1 MAEGRELEPEE
12 PEPPKLP
19 SSAADPD
26 LTVSWAG
33 PEDPANPMNWT
44 MRRKWG
50 IIAMISFVTFLT
62 PLASSMFAPGVAE
75 VMQDFNTTSTI
86 LATFVVSVYILGFAF
101 GPLIVA
107 PLSEYYGRML
117 VYNTCNF
124 LFFVFNVA
132 SAVAPNMAA
141 LVVFRF
147 LDGVAGVAPTTIG
160 SGNIG
165 DIMPTELRG
174 RAMALWSLGPLF
186 GPVIGPVVGGYLV
199 QGTSWRWVFWVLAIV
214 VSTCHSTCTLTALPA
229 HPSCSFTDDQYTQ
242 GGIVMLT
249 FPFLVP
255 ETHAPTLLERKAAR
269 LRKETGN
276 EGYISQLDDG
286 IPSSQ
291 RFRQALVRP
300 TRMLLFSPIVAAMCI
315 YIAAL
320 YGLLYILFTTFAP
333 VFQGQYGFTSGTSG
347 LAFLGSGAGMLVG
360 LLYAGILSDRAIKR
374 KLARG
379 LNPVPEDRLPLYI
392 VLPGSLSV
400 PAGLFIYGWAT
411 ENSIHWML
419 PEFGNAVT
427 GFGMILIL
435 MGVQTYLVDAFTVH
449 AASAI
454 AACTILRSLAGG
466 LIPLGGLQ
474 LYDKLGLGWGNS
486 LLAFIALALAPIPV
500 VFRVFGERLRARSS
514 APK

>member
-1 MAEGRELEPEE
+1 MTEERGIEPKQPEAQKLE
-12 PEPPKLP
+12 
-19 SSAADPD
+19 SSSDIHSDLIVFWDGPD
-26 LTVSWAG
+26 
-33 PEDPANPMNWT
+33 DPANPMNWT

-62 PLASSMFAPGVAE
+62 PLASSMFAPGVPE
-75 VMQDFNTTSTI
+75 VMQDFNTTSTL

-107 PLSEYYGRML
+107 PLSEYYGRMM

-124 LFFVFNVA
+124 FFFVFNIA

-147 LDGVAGVAPTTIG
+147 FDGVAGVAPTTIG

-199 QGTSWRWVFWVLAIV
+199 EGTSWRWVFWVLAI
-214 VSTCHSTCTLTALPA
+214 A
-229 HPSCSFTDDQYTQ
+229 

-249 FPFLVP
+249 FPFIVP
-255 ETHAPTLLERKAAR
+255 ETYAPTLLARKAAR

-276 EGYISQLDDG
+276 EGYRSQLDDG
-286 IPSSQ
+286 IPSRQ

-315 YIAAL
+315 YIAVL

-333 VFQGQYGFTSGTSG
+333 VFQDQYEFSSGTSG
-347 LAFLGSGAGMLVG
+347 LAFLGSGVGMLFG
-360 LLYAGILSDRAIKR
+360 LLYAGILSDRAVKM
-374 KLARG
+374 KLARDQQ
-379 LNPVPEDRLPLYI
+379 PTPEDRLPWSI
-392 VLPGSLSV
+392 VLPGSLSI

-411 ENSIHWML
+411 DQKIHWML

-474 LYDKLGLGWGNS
+474 LYDALGLGWGNS
-486 LLAFIALALAPIPV
+486 LLGFIALALAPIPV
-500 VFRVFGERLRARSS
+500 VFRVFGERLGGRERVT
-514 APK
+514 K

>member
-1 MAEGRELEPEE
+1 MTEEHKDEPEAQTQS
-12 PEPPKLP
+12 PNV
-19 SSAADPD
+19 ADPE
-26 LTVSWAG
+26 LIVSWDG
-33 PEDPANPMNWT
+33 PNDSANPMNWS
-44 MRRKWG
+44 MQRKWG
-50 IIAMISFVTFLT
+50 IIGMISFVTFLT
-62 PLASSMFAPGVAE
+62 PLASSMFAPGVPE
-75 VMQDFNTTSTI
+75 VMEDFNTTSTI

-107 PLSEYYGRML
+107 PLSEYYGRMM

-124 LFFVFNVA
+124 VFFIFNIA
-132 SAVAPNMAA
+132 SAVAPSIAA

-147 LDGVAGVAPTTIG
+147 FDGVAGVAPTTIG
-160 SGNIG
+160 SGNIS

-214 VSTCHSTCTLTALPA
+214 
-229 HPSCSFTDDQYTQ
+229 
-242 GGIVMLT
+242 GGIVMVT
-249 FPFLVP
+249 FPFIVP
-255 ETHAPTLLERKAAR
+255 ETYAPTLLERKASR

-276 EGYISQLDDG
+276 PGYRSQLDDG
-286 IPSSQ
+286 IPSTQ
-291 RFRQALVRP
+291 RLRQALVRP

-315 YIAAL
+315 YIAVL

-333 VFQGQYGFTSGTSG
+333 VFQGQYGFSSGTSG
-347 LAFLGSGAGMLVG
+347 LAFLGSGVGMLLG
-360 LLYAGILSDRAIKR
+360 LLYAGILSDRAIKI
-374 KLARG
+374 KLAQD
-379 LNPVPEDRLPLYI
+379 LQPKPEDRLPWYI
-392 VLPGSLSV
+392 VLPGSLSI

-411 ENSIHWML
+411 DKHIHWLL

-486 LLAFIALALAPIPV
+486 LLAFIALALAPIPIA
-500 VFRVFGERLRARSS
+500 FQLFGERLRERSRP
-514 APK
+514 PK